1 MPTGCPLHWSQRPFS
16 EQHPFICSVVHPKK
30 ETWFRPPVTIVPL
43 WEKSR
48 SILSYKKFCSLIHH
62 HLCHISAISFGYSE
76 RHLSLQ
82 CKLLSREGWFGSH
95 SNPVKVSQCMQRHTE
110 AQSITQQTVT
120 LYEVPQHYHIKLH
133 HNSRGASKG
142 RTTPRVGELE
152 GEGMDRGD
160 GLGGG
165 LGGKCHNQH
174 KPFSDNRWSCVQ
186 QLLVS
191 FSDVSQPTIVVQ
203 GLLKRNQSQVLL
215 CWWGATGNIF
225 PRYCAGLSDNI
236 ASEILC
242 ASLREYC

>member
-16 EQHPFICSVVHPKK
+16 EQNPFIYMPSCPKERNMIQARYNCHNCHNCATLREIQTHSK
-30 ETWFRPPVTIVPL
+30 L
-43 WEKSR
+43 Q
-48 SILSYKKFCSLIHH
+48 KFCTLIQH

-152 GEGMDRGD
+152 GEGMDRGGGLGD

-165 LGGKCHNQH
+165 LGVSAITNINHSLTIDEAACN
-174 KPFSDNRWSCVQ
+174 SCWCLFLMFPNQ
-186 QLLVS
+186 QLLFRV
-191 FSDVSQPTIVVQ
+191 F
-203 GLLKRNQSQVLL
+203 
-215 CWWGATGNIF
+215 
-225 PRYCAGLSDNI
+225 
-236 ASEILC
+236 
-242 ASLREYC
+242 